1 MSKLTWDNTGEKYY
15 ETGVQKG
22 VVYPINKNTGTYPKG
37 TAWNGLSTVEES
49 PDGGDAN
56 DIYADNIKYASIRA
70 TENYKGSISA
80 YSYPDEVAILDGTE
94 AVAAGVYIGQ
104 QTRGVFGMCYRT
116 EVGNDI
122 GGEYY
127 VLTLVWGATIS
138 PSERSYDTINDSP
151 DAIEFSWDFETDPV
165 SITVSGLTLDPSAS
179 IDIDSRYAD
188 ATKLAAL
195 ETVLYGSDDADAR
208 LPLPS
213 EVITMMAVG

>member
-37 TAWNGLSTVEES
+37 TAWNGLSAVEES

-104 QTRGVFGMCYRT
+104 QTRGAFGMCYRT

-165 SITVSGLTLDPSAS
+165 AITVSGLTLDPSAS

-213 EVITMMAVG
+213 EVITMMAAG